1 VVRAVVLSLLL
12 MTSLA
17 RAEDLAT
24 YEAAG
29 DAAATGAD
37 GRTEA
42 LDDAF
47 ARAAGQ
53 ALDDIVPPDVRAAHK
68 ADLDREIIG
77 HARLWVAK
85 FTVTKDETT
94 DQRRQLMVAVRV
106 DRDKM
111 RARLTELKLMT
122 PAGPAPH
129 SAIVLLRIASPDG
142 VRASYGAGAEKA
154 VAGLVAATAAL
165 KGAGYT
171 IKHAPASGPAAAN
184 PLDDQAA
191 EALAGDAKVE
201 AAVIASVTV
210 GSPTGVRGA
219 PLPMALVTAHV
230 KLLERTACGARSTP
244 EKECGSI
251 ERTGKVIGEG
261 SAQAVAGASADQA
274 IDRAL
279 VAALGDVLPAA
290 AHAIE
295 KAGGFHGDDVPVAEA
310 GIVLVRLPAKTPYML
325 VLAEQKHLQG
335 AKGVT
340 RATLR
345 RIGPAGWVIGVA
357 TSEPADRIASV
368 ARKPPATGTTAT
380 AKLAGDVVEVALT
393 GGTP

>member
-1 VVRAVVLSLLL
+1 MVRAVVLSLLL
-12 MTSLA
+12 TVSIA

-53 ALDDIVPPDVRAAHK
+53 ALDDLVAPDVRAAHK

-85 FTVTKDETT
+85 FTVTKDETS

-111 RARLTELKLMT
+111 RARLTELNLLS
-122 PAGPAPH
+122 PAAPAAH
-129 SAIVLLRIASPDG
+129 SAIVLLRIAGPDG
-142 VRASYGAGAEKA
+142 VRANYGAGAEKD
-154 VAGLVAATAAL
+154 VAGLTAATAAL

-171 IKHAPASGPAAAN
+171 VKRAPASGPGAATA
-184 PLDDQAA
+184 LDDQAA

-201 AAVIASVTV
+201 AAAIASVTV
-210 GSPTGVRGA
+210 GGPTGVRGA
-219 PLPMALVTAHV
+219 ALPMALVSAHV
-230 KLLERTACGARSTP
+230 KLV
-244 EKECGSI
+244 
-251 ERTGKVIGEG
+251 ERTGKVVGEG

-279 VAALGDVLPAA
+279 VAALGDVLPPTT
-290 AHAIE
+290 HAIAQ
-295 KAGGFHGDDVPVAEA
+295 AGGFHGDDVPVAEP
-310 GIVLVRLPAKTPYML
+310 GIVLVRLPAKTPYAL

-335 AKGVT
+335 AKGVG

-345 RIGPAGWVIGVA
+345 RIGPGGWVIGVA

-380 AKLAGDVVEVALT
+380 AKVAGDIVEVALT
-393 GGTP
+393 GAAP